1 MSARTL
7 TLPKLPPRSALL
19 PQSRPLASLLRL
31 RPLSTAAAAAAATA
45 AATATNPQRPNL
57 TLSLKPTLT
66 RPLHQDPTRCLPRL
80 PRLPRLQ
87 VPTHPSGRRPYTTGK
102 STSDII
108 VEELQDLYET
118 AKDEF
123 EIATESTDGA
133 TIYAASDREAARDA
147 LNELLAV
154 YTLYTR
160 DVSLL
165 DAAGRSGVARLLGA
179 EGADEV
185 RIDTGLNPQGIEDA
199 VRQEVRRR
207 VGQRVRELKAAV
219 EGLEGRG
226 HEE

>member
-7 TLPKLPPRSALL
+7 TFPKLPPRSALL
-19 PQSRPLASLLRL
+19 PQSHPLASLLRL
-31 RPLSTAAAAAAATA
+31 RPLSTAAAAAAAA
-45 AATATNPQRPNL
+45 NPQGHNL
-57 TLSLKPTLT
+57 TLKLTRPLT
-66 RPLHQDPTRCLPRL
+66 RPLHQNPTPRL
-80 PRLPRLQ
+80 PRLPLLQ
-87 VPTHPSGRRPYTTGK
+87 VHTQPSGRRPYTTGK

-123 EIATESTDGA
+123 EIATESTDAA

-165 DAAGRSGVARLLGA
+165 DAAGRSGVERLLGA

-185 RIDTGLNPQGIEDA
+185 KIDTGLNPQGIEDA

-219 EGLEGRG
+219 EGLEVRG

>member
-1 MSARTL
+1 MSTRSLTL
-7 TLPKLPPRSALL
+7 TKLPPRSSSLHHL
-19 PQSRPLASLLRL
+19 SQSRPSFLRL
-31 RPLSTAAAAAAATA
+31 RPLSTA
-45 AATATNPQRPNL
+45 TATIPLRL
-57 TLSLKPTLT
+57 THPPRTQKPTLPI
-66 RPLHQDPTRCLPRL
+66 RLLPRAH
-80 PRLPRLQ
+80 
-87 VPTHPSGRRPYTTGK
+87 PTPQGRRPYTTGK

-123 EIATESTDGA
+123 EIATESTDAA

-165 DAAGRSGVARLLGA
+165 DAAGRSGVEKLLGA
-179 EGADEV
+179 EGGEEV
-185 RIDTGLNPQGIEDA
+185 RIDTGLNPQGIEDE

-219 EGLEGRG
+219 EGLEERAG
-226 HEE
+226 EE